1 MDGGG
6 DPAQV
11 DEREEA
17 KQATHTR
24 GPLAR
29 GGAGLANA
37 RRDEGGGGFG
47 GEGRELGV
55 GNDEIRASGAVR
67 ARCVH
72 WPARAWPPGL
82 LLQQP
87 PGAAGGE
94 MLLARCR
101 SNRTVARRCCESSH
115 SPHNTTDATVRKL
128 ARYGDGACPKALSNT
143 LHASKVGRAAA
154 PRGVS
159 IAEIT
164 PS

>member
-1 MDGGG
+1 MEQEIQPRLMRG
-6 DPAQV
+6 
-11 DEREEA
+11 RRRSRRH
-17 KQATHTR
+17 TH
-24 GPLAR
+24 GPLGSR
-29 GGAGLANA
+29 GCGIGQRPAG
-37 RRDEGGGGFG
+37 RGRG
-47 GEGRELGV
+47 GEGRELGL

-67 ARCVH
+67 TRCVH

-94 MLLARCR
+94 LLLARCR

-115 SPHNTTDATVRKL
+115 CPHNTTDATVRKL
-128 ARYGDGACPKALSNT
+128 SRHGDGACPKALSNT